1 MKKQIVTLGIL
12 VSLSLVACQNRQLI
26 ETNQLDTKEDLV
38 TEPIMQKEIAQ
49 KVTTENNEYIKDKK
63 NLENNSN
70 ISVVFEDRSREER
83 DKKGNLLLTVTSN
96 IPVVTIP
103 GNEEASQKI
112 NAYYKESE
120 KKQEEKIKEY
130 IDYATDHFSLLNTD
144 QVENWNGYGLGDIYG
159 SKRVDQAAISIV
171 DDTYEYA
178 GGAHPNTTRTAQ
190 NFDTQSG
197 NLLTLKDVLTDE
209 EKGIAFVNEFLL
221 KKMKESEDELG
232 FFEDYENY
240 VKDILTD
247 QTWYFSDEG
256 FVVISNVYI
265 VSPYAAGIQE
275 YVIPY
280 SQFPYLVE
288 KYQKK

>member
-1 MKKQIVTLGIL
+1 M
-12 VSLSLVACQNRQLI
+12 
-26 ETNQLDTKEDLV
+26 
-38 TEPIMQKEIAQ
+38 
-49 KVTTENNEYIKDKK
+49 
-63 NLENNSN
+63 
-70 ISVVFEDRSREER
+70 
-83 DKKGNLLLTVTSN
+83 
-96 IPVVTIP
+96 
-103 GNEEASQKI
+103 
-112 NAYYKESE
+112 
-120 KKQEEKIKEY
+120 
-130 IDYATDHFSLLNTD
+130 
-144 QVENWNGYGLGDIYG
+144 
-159 SKRVDQAAISIV
+159 
-171 DDTYEYA
+171 
-178 GGAHPNTTRTAQ
+178 
-190 NFDTQSG
+190 
-197 NLLTLKDVLTDE
+197 TDE